1 MKIIFFKYSVMKSL
15 LQSIIQND
23 SIKNDF
29 LKPFG
34 QYMYNELYF
43 YILIVL
49 VYCGL
54 MFIGVLGILFYLI
67 NIHKKLAKLQNNLS
81 SHDIELWH

>member
-1 MKIIFFKYSVMKSL
+1 MWIVMKSL

-34 QYMYNELYF
+34 QYIYNELYF

-54 MFIGVLGILFYLI
+54 MFVGVLGVLFYLM
-67 NIHKKLAKLQNNLS
+67 NIHKKLVKIQKQIS
-81 SHDIELWH
+81 SDDIELWH

>member
-1 MKIIFFKYSVMKSL
+1 MKSL

>member
-1 MKIIFFKYSVMKSL
+1 MKSL

-34 QYMYNELYF
+34 QYIYNELYF

-54 MFIGVLGILFYLI
+54 MFIGVLGVLFYLI

-81 SHDIELWH
+81 SNDIELWH

>member
-1 MKIIFFKYSVMKSL
+1 MKSL

-54 MFIGVLGILFYLI
+54 MFIGVLGVLFYLI
-67 NIHKKLAKLQNNLS
+67 NIHKKLVIIQNNIS
-81 SHDIELWH
+81 NHDIELWH

>member
-1 MKIIFFKYSVMKSL
+1 MKSL

-34 QYMYNELYF
+34 QYIYNELYF

-54 MFIGVLGILFYLI
+54 MFVGVLGVLFYLM
-67 NIHKKLAKLQNNLS
+67 NIHKKLVKIQKQIS
-81 SHDIELWH
+81 TDDIELWH

>member
-1 MKIIFFKYSVMKSL
+1 MKSL

-54 MFIGVLGILFYLI
+54 MFIGVLGVLFYLI
-67 NIHKKLAKLQNNLS
+67 NIHKKLVKIQNNIS
-81 SHDIELWH
+81 NHDIELWH

>member
-1 MKIIFFKYSVMKSL
+1 MKSL

-54 MFIGVLGILFYLI
+54 MFIGVLGVLFYLI
-67 NIHKKLAKLQNNLS
+67 NIHKKLVIIQNNIS
-81 SHDIELWH
+81 NNDIELWH

>member
-1 MKIIFFKYSVMKSL
+1 MWIVMKSL

-34 QYMYNELYF
+34 QYIYNELYF

-54 MFIGVLGILFYLI
+54 MFVGVLGVLFYLM
-67 NIHKKLAKLQNNLS
+67 NIHKKLVKIQKQISND
-81 SHDIELWH
+81 DIELWH

>member
-1 MKIIFFKYSVMKSL
+1 MKSL

-34 QYMYNELYF
+34 QYIYNELYF

-49 VYCGL
+49 VYCEL
-54 MFIGVLGILFYLI
+54 MFVGVLGVLFYLM
-67 NIHKKLAKLQNNLS
+67 NIHKKLVKIQKQIS
-81 SHDIELWH
+81 TDDIELWH

>member
-1 MKIIFFKYSVMKSL
+1 MWIVMKSL

-34 QYMYNELYF
+34 QYIYNELYF

-49 VYCGL
+49 VYCEL
-54 MFIGVLGILFYLI
+54 MFVGVLGVLFYLM
-67 NIHKKLAKLQNNLS
+67 NIHKKLVKIQKQIS
-81 SHDIELWH
+81 TDDIELWH